1 MENMKHAKKLLGL
14 LLALAMVLS
23 LAATAFATGDGIDA
37 AQTET
42 VDDKTA
48 GSTSGTTTGT
58 DVGGNAGGKTQP
70 TGTITIINAVPGQT
84 YSIYRIL
91 DLESYSGAGTPLDE
105 NGNPTGGNYA
115 YKANT
120 KWNTFINGNDIKGV
134 FVEVDKQG
142 YVTWKDGA
150 DVVAFA
156 AKAREYITQSGTA
169 SDGSMSATDNTLAF
183 EGMPLGYYLLDSSM
197 GTLCSLDTTN
207 PNVKIKEKNG
217 QPTVTKQVDEN
228 GTFGPTND
236 ANISDVVK
244 FQSIIKVEAGAVN
257 YKFHDKMSDGLT
269 FTNSGDYKVV
279 VTWTDANGN
288 NGQPKTTTLTGGAD
302 RAAHY
307 KLIDHT
313 ASFIPGEDADQA
325 TFEIEFSQ
333 TNLCDKLEAGDT
345 LTITYYATLN
355 ENATVGETGN
365 KNDCWVTF
373 GDDNTATAHASTTT
387 YTWSVPVFKYFMD
400 GETKKA
406 LAGAQFKLCKNS
418 NGTGVIALKETT
430 VENTYRVVKDSG
442 ATDFVITTDETGRFT
457 IEGLDSGTYYLKE
470 TVAPS
475 GYNLLPGAVE
485 ITISTKGEIN
495 VNPETNVGVDEVE
508 VLNQS
513 GTELPSTGGIGTT
526 IFYVLGSALLI
537 GAVVLLVARKR
548 MNAEK

>member
-14 LLALAMVLS
+14 LLALTMVLS

-70 TGTITIINAVPGQT
+70 TGTITIINAVPNQT

-169 SDGSMSATDNTLAF
+169 SDGSMSATDKTLAF

-244 FQSIIKVEAGAVN
+244 FQSVIHVEAGAVN
-257 YKFHDKMSDGLT
+257 YKFHDKMASGLT

-279 VTWTDANGN
+279 VTWKDVNGGTAVPQTLTEGTGHDYVLTVTGEVDPTEGANG
-288 NGQPKTTTLTGGAD
+288 P
-302 RAAHY
+302 
-307 KLIDHT
+307 
-313 ASFIPGEDADQA
+313 
-325 TFEIEFSQ
+325 TFEIEFTSA
-333 TNLCDKLEAGDT
+333 LCAKLEAGDE

-355 ENATVGETGN
+355 ENATVGSTGN

-373 GDDNTATAHASTTT
+373 GDNTATAHANTTT

-418 NGTGVIALKETT
+418 DGTGVIALKETT
-430 VENTYRVVKDSG
+430 VKNTYRVVKDSG
-442 ATDFVITTDETGRFT
+442 TTDFVITTDGTGRFT

-485 ITISTKGEIN
+485 ITISAKGEIN
-495 VNPETNVGVDEVE
+495 VDPDTNLGVAEVE

-526 IFYVLGSALLI
+526 IFYVLGSALLL